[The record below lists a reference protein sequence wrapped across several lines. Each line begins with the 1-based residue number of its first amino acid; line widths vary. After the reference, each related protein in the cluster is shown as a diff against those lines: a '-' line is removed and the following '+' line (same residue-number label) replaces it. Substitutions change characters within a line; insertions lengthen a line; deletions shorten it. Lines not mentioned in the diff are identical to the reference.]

1 MNSHNAGDIN
11 DQCRLFVGNPL
22 ACECSKLLSSMHPT
36 ATEGYDTDATL
47 PALAMLTPWQQA
59 APQKKD
65 GVQHS

>member
-22 ACECSKLLSSMHPT
+22 AGECSKLLSSMHPT

-47 PALAMLTPWQQA
+47 PALAMHTP
-59 APQKKD
+59 
-65 GVQHS
+65 